1 VIALQIKKAASIRG
15 KTLVLRN
22 AVVTDA
28 SFILSLRTNPQKS
41 RHLSKV
47 SDDLNAQI
55 AWLIN
60 YEERDTEAYF
70 IIEDVHGIPLGTVRI
85 YDAQGDSFCWGSWIL
100 LESAPTSAAI
110 ESALIVYAYAV
121 ESLGFQSAH
130 FQVQKANERV
140 WRFHERF
147 GAVRTAAN
155 EDQYEY
161 KLSNAAIKSS
171 MERYRRYLPN
181 GIVVKDCIK

>member
-1 VIALQIKKAASIRG
+1 MSAAQIRKAGCIRG

-22 AVVTDA
+22 AVVADA
-28 SFILSLRTNPQKS
+28 AFILSLRINPEKS

-47 SDDLNAQI
+47 SDDLDAQV
-55 AWLIN
+55 AWLIS
-60 YEERDTEAYF
+60 YQERDTEAYF

-85 YDAQGDSFCWGSWIL
+85 YDAQNDSFCWGSWIL
-100 LESAPTSAAI
+100 LENAPSSAAI
-110 ESALIVYAYAV
+110 ESALMVYVYAL

-147 GAVRTAAN
+147 GAERICENDV
-155 EDQYEY
+155 QYEY
-161 KLSNAAIKSS
+161 RLSNADIKSS
-171 MERYRRYLPN
+171 IDRYRRYLPDD
-181 GIVVKDCIK
+181 IFTEDHLK

>member
-1 VIALQIKKAASIRG
+1 MSAVRIRKASWIRG

-22 AVVTDA
+22 AVVADA
-28 SFILSLRTNPQKS
+28 AFILSLRTNPKKS

-47 SDDLNAQI
+47 SDDLDAQV

-60 YEERDTEAYF
+60 YEQRDTEAYF

-100 LESAPTSAAI
+100 LENVPSSAAI
-110 ESALIVYAYAV
+110 ESSLIVYAYAL

-130 FQVQKANERV
+130 FQVKKANERV

-147 GAVRTAAN
+147 GAERTSEN
-155 EDQYEY
+155 EVQYEY
-161 KLSNAAIKSS
+161 KLSSAAITSS
-171 MERYRRYLPN
+171 IARYRRYLPD
-181 GIVVKDCIK
+181 GIFYEALLK